1 MPNNQLKSKLTYA
14 PRLIS
19 LFIFTI
25 LFPSIK
31 TISAEYVSCDDD
43 RLNVAIKSNLLHDA
57 LLTPDFGVEITL
69 PRNISVGAE
78 GVYAWWSNNKTHRYW
93 RIRGVWLDV
102 NYWFGTAS
110 RKRVLSGHHIG
121 IYGSS
126 HDFDFEFGHKG
137 RQARQ
142 PTFGAGVS
150 YGYSFRLNDR
160 LNLDLRVRAGYWSG
174 HITNY
179 IPQCGKYV
187 CTDNYHKRYIG
198 ITDLAVTL
206 VWFPG
211 RGKFNN
217 PIK

>member
-31 TISAEYVSCDDD
+31 TISAEYDSCDDD

-110 RKRVLSGHHIG
+110 RERVLSGHHIG

-137 RQARQ
+137 
-142 PTFGAGVS
+142 
-150 YGYSFRLNDR
+150 
-160 LNLDLRVRAGYWSG
+160 LDLHVRAGYWSG